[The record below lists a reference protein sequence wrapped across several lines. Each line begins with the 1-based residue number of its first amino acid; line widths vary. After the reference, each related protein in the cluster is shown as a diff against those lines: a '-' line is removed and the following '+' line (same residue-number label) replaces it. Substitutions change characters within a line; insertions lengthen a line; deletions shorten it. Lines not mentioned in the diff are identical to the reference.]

1 MALSDIMRL
10 KIGGFWYTVTEE
22 RDDALDS
29 ACLVGEHD
37 RGNLTLSIKS
47 TLDEQAKALCLMHEV
62 THAVSSIYCSGHE
75 LEESVVEGVAQ
86 GLFQVIR
93 DNPVLANYL
102 SSPYEPSKCEFCD
115 CAIERKCLCDC
126 GASCVDDT
134 GHENHCD
141 CNE

>member
-37 RGNLTLSIKS
+37 RGNLTLSVKS

-75 LEESVVEGVAQ
+75 LE
-86 GLFQVIR
+86 
-93 DNPVLANYL
+93 DNPALANYL